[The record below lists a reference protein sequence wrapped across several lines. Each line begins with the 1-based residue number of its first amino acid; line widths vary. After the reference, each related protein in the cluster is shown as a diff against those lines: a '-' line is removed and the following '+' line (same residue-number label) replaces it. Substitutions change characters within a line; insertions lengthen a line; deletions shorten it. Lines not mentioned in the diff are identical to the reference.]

1 MAQVVCPS
9 CRAVVAALPYCS
21 RCRSPLG
28 ESSFEAGITPETVV
42 ADLVARAT
50 TATEVPAATIESLES
65 VEVDVL
71 TQMDPRLQRAV
82 VRARQG
88 IVKLPG
94 ASTDTDEVAVVA
106 TVTDPEAWES
116 LSEVRMGAIIATEEN
131 GETMVTGRIP
141 VRRVEAVR
149 HQPFVTSLKASQR
162 LQPSLDRTIEETG
175 ARDDLLPNGNQSDG
189 GRNAIVGIIDFGC
202 DFAHENFRNSD
213 GTTRLLAIWDQRGPS
228 GPGSPFGFGKVHTRN
243 AINAALNQAN
253 PYAALGYGP
262 RPDNAFERGSHGTH
276 VMDIAAGNGRGS
288 GVPGVAPNADI
299 IFVEAAAND
308 IPFSGPNAVGKSF
321 GDSVQL
327 LEAVK
332 FIFEQA
338 GNRPCVVNA
347 SLGTNGG
354 PHDGTTLVE
363 IGIDRLLR
371 QASNRAMV
379 IAASNSFSDGIHATG
394 RVTAGGSVDLVWDV
408 PSDDASSNELEIW
421 YQGGDRFGVDVIA
434 PNGETLVSVAPGQ
447 TRALTSQGRVVL
459 LAANRLADPNNQD
472 NMIGI
477 FLEAGLPLGKWTIRL
492 QGLTVQ
498 DGSFHAWIERD
509 DAGQSSFPQPAD
521 NSHTIGSIS
530 CGRETIVVGS
540 YDAHKPTLP
549 LSFFSCA
556 GPTRDGREKPE
567 VSAPGHAVFAAHSR
581 TRTGTIRKSGTSMA
595 APAVAGVVA
604 LLLSE
609 ANARGRSMTSAQ
621 IRGSVINTARRIPPP
636 GTQWDPRFGFGR
648 VSAHDSVSTVI
659 TAAPVAGTSS
669 NGGGNN
675 GASNGGDP
683 SAEKI
688 TEETEAATAK
698 AGEVIKK

>member
-1 MAQVVCPS
+1 MGVS
-9 CRAVVAALPYCS
+9 DF
-21 RCRSPLG
+21 G
-28 ESSFEAGITPETVV
+28 TEITPESV
-42 ADLVARAT
+42 ADSLVARA
-50 TATEVPAATIESLES
+50 APAIEAPPASIESLES
-65 VEVDVL
+65 VDVDVL

-94 ASTDTDEVAVVA
+94 ASTETDEVAVVA
-106 TVTDPEAWES
+106 TVTDPDAWES
-116 LSEVRMGAIIATEEN
+116 LSEVRMGAVIGTDES

-162 LQPSLDRTIEETG
+162 LQPSLDRTIAEIG
-175 ARDDLLPNGNQSDG
+175 ARGDLLPNGNQGDG
-189 GRNAIVGIIDFGC
+189 GRGAIVGIIDFGC
-202 DFAHENFRNSD
+202 DFAHENFRNAD

-228 GPGSPFGFGKVHTRN
+228 SPSSPFGFGKVHTRN
-243 AINAALNQAN
+243 DINAALNQPN

-262 RPDNAFERGSHGTH
+262 PPDNAFQQGSHGTH

-288 GVPGVAPNADI
+288 GISGVAPNADI

-338 GNRPCVVNA
+338 GNRPCVINA

-363 IGIDRLLR
+363 NGIDRLLR
-371 QASNRAMV
+371 QAPNRAMV

-394 RVTAGGSVDLVWDV
+394 RVTPGGTVDLVWNV
-408 PSDDASSNELEIW
+408 PSQDSSSNELEIW
-421 YQGGDRFGVDVIA
+421 YDGADRFGVDVIA
-434 PNGETLVSVAPGQ
+434 PNGETVISVEPDQ
-447 TRALTSQGRVVL
+447 TRALNSNGRVVL

-477 FLEAGLPLGKWTIRL
+477 FLEAGLPLGRWTIRL
-492 QGLTVQ
+492 RGLTVQ

-509 DAGQSSFPQPAD
+509 DAGQSSFPEPLD

-549 LSFFSCA
+549 LSFFSSA

-567 VSAPGHAVFAAHSR
+567 VSGPGHAVFAAHSR

-595 APAVAGVVA
+595 SPAVAGVVA

-609 ANARGRSMTSAQ
+609 ASARGQSMTSAQ
-621 IRGSVINTARRIPPP
+621 IRNSVITTARRTPPP
-636 GTQWDPRFGFGR
+636 GAQWDPRFGFGR
-648 VSAHDSVSTVI
+648 VSAHDAVSGVI
-659 TAAPVAGTSS
+659 TASPVTSISS
-669 NGGGNN
+669 NGGSNGANN
-675 GASNGGDP
+675 G
-683 SAEKI
+683 
-688 TEETEAATAK
+688 
-698 AGEVIKK
+698 